1 MKPKNFVTWI
11 SLGLFLTSLASVLK
25 FKEEGTVWRYQFSL
39 VAAILFFILFAVSL
53 YISLKRKKNN

>member
-25 FKEEGTVWRYQFSL
+25 FKEEGEAWRYQLSL
-39 VAAILFFILFAVSL
+39 VAAILFFILLALSL
-53 YISLKRKKNN
+53 YISLKKKKNN